1 MRPQTD
7 PLLVLCRCLSIDR
20 TDRVIGALRLDI
32 AALADRHVLYHLAE
46 REHVAPLLYK
56 SLRCKGLLDLLS
68 AEERRL
74 LRARYHYNVL
84 RNEQFRRFA
93 EDLTGALN
101 DAGITPI
108 MLKGGVTLFDVRHG
122 DPDTRVMADLDMLVP
137 KERYPAAMDVVRDM
151 GLTPTIEDYNWTYSS
166 SPMKRPNDVGP
177 VELHY
182 YVGEQ
187 RDVLPPALA
196 WRDAVPLDAGGLN
209 LLALSPT
216 HRIVHNLMHSE
227 IQDRGHALR
236 LVRVRQLHEMAH
248 LARSY
253 GGEVDWPAFGELFAR
268 HRLTR
273 IARARFSLAA
283 RLLGAP
289 MPPGFTLDNGGHL
302 RRCLQAHRSP
312 PLRAA
317 LSFVGGISA
326 PLTTRHLDLLY
337 GCGTERGL
345 RLQLYRIRHVFH
357 LVLRHRN
364 RIAEKVRYA
373 AGMYR

>member
-1 MRPQTD
+1 MAPETD

-20 TDRVIGALRLDI
+20 SDGAIGALRQDI
-32 AALADRHVLYHLAE
+32 AALADRRVLYHLGE
-46 REHVAPLLYK
+46 REHVTPLLYR
-56 SLRCKGLLDLLS
+56 SLERNELLDLLP
-68 AEERRL
+68 ADERRL
-74 LRARYHYNVL
+74 LRARCHYNVL
-84 RNEQFRRFA
+84 RNEQFRSFA
-93 EDLTGALN
+93 VDLTGALN
-101 DAGITPI
+101 DAGITPVL
-108 MLKGGVTLFDVRHG
+108 LKGGVTLFDVRHG

-137 KERYPAAMDVVRDM
+137 KERYPAAMDVVHDM
-151 GLTPTIEDYNWTYSS
+151 GLTATIEDYNWTFSS

-196 WRDAVPLDAGGLN
+196 WRDAVPLDAGGLD

-216 HRIVHNLMHSE
+216 HRIVHNLLHSE
-227 IQDRGHALR
+227 VQDRGHALK

-248 LARSY
+248 LARRY
-253 GGEVDWPAFGELFAR
+253 GGEIDWPALGELFAR

-289 MPPGFTLDNGGHL
+289 MPPGFTLDGGGHL
-302 RRCLQAHRSP
+302 RRCLRAHRSP

-317 LSFVGGISA
+317 LGFIGGISA

-337 GCGTERGL
+337 GCGTQPGL
-345 RLQLYRIRHVFH
+345 RLQLYRVRHVFH
-357 LVLRHRN
+357 LVLRHRS